1 MVKKMKH
8 VLHVPPFSFNKI
20 VDKSKKMDI
29 RLFDKRIQKIR
40 LNDTIE
46 YINIDS
52 NEKTWSVVRGVAIFE
67 NFDDLID
74 VVPPQLIGYDNK
86 EEIRLRISRM
96 YSPEEQKEFFV
107 CGLFIE
113 EMDLDLRNKF
123 RYLER

>member
-67 NFDDLID
+67 NFDALID